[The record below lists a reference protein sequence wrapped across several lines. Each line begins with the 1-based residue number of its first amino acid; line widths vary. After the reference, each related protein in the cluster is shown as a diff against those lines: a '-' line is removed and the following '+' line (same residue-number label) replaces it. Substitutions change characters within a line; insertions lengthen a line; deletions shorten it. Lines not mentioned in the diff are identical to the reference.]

1 MSEFIYFSSNGLI
14 SSHQNVKL
22 KEKEAENLEECFK
35 LINKIRELDEGSIN
49 AWNKSTREFYRQK
62 LHKEWIMKNILNE
75 ALIAYKYTKN
85 T

>member
-1 MSEFIYFSSNGLI
+1 MDLFHRIKMSSEAALLQF
-14 SSHQNVKL
+14 L